1 MQIILLESLNKLGK
15 AGDIVAVKDG
25 YANNFLIPEKKAII
39 ANKKNID
46 ELEGKMAEINANNKK
61 KIEDAETIKSKI
73 DGTSIEINIEAN
85 DEGVLYG
92 SITQKQIAEAF
103 NSKDIEIKSD
113 MVALPPIK
121 SLGEFEIKI
130 KHYEEVESQIKVL
143 ISRKS

>member
-15 AGDIVAVKDG
+15 AGDIVVVKDG

-39 ANKKNID
+39 ANKKNKD
-46 ELEGKMAEINANNKK
+46 ELEGRMAEINANNKK

-85 DEGVLYG
+85 EEGILYG

-103 NSKDIEIKSD
+103 NSKGIEIKSD

-143 ISRKS
+143 IIRKS

>member
-39 ANKKNID
+39 ANKKNKD
-46 ELEGKMAEINANNKK
+46 ELEGRMAEINANNKK

-73 DGTSIEINIEAN
+73 DGTSIKINIEAN
-85 DEGVLYG
+85 DEGILYG
-92 SITQKQIAEAF
+92 SITQKQITEAF
-103 NSKDIEIKSD
+103 NSKGIEIKSE
-113 MVALPPIK
+113 MVALTPIK

-143 ISRKS
+143 IIRKS

>member
-1 MQIILLESLNKLGK
+1 MSIFKEHKTS
-15 AGDIVAVKDG
+15 ADRSATDRRRH
-25 YANNFLIPEKKAII
+25 
-39 ANKKNID
+39 
-46 ELEGKMAEINANNKK
+46 KK
-61 KIEDAETIKSKI
+61 KIEDAEAIKSKI

-113 MVALPPIK
+113 MVALSPIK

-143 ISRKS
+143 ITRKS